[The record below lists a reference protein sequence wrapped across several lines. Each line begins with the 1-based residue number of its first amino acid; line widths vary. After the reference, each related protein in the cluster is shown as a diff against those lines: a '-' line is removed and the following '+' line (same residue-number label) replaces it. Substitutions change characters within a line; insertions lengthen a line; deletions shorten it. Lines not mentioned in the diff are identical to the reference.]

1 MRIENLKS
9 LNTKRA
15 GGHMIQRSRI
25 VNQFKKM
32 VEFDSETY
40 QEREIADYLAKELE
54 QLGFQ
59 VWEDDAGFRLK
70 EKIPSYGGA
79 VPTGNLYG
87 FLKGNKDSEPVL
99 LSAHMDTVKP
109 GIGKRAVEDENGKIT
124 SEGDTIL
131 GADDLSGIAAI
142 LEAVRVIRE
151 NNLPHPDIEVLF
163 PVAEENYGKGS
174 QLADYIRIK
183 SKQAYVFDL
192 SGEIGL
198 AATAAPTLLSFE
210 IKVKGRTAH
219 AGFCPQLGINAIE
232 IAAKAIAQLKQ
243 GWVDEETTV
252 NIGKISGGKQTN
264 IVSDECVVL
273 GEIRSLKDHKAME
286 QWSKVRAAFEE
297 MASGLKGSCEIL
309 FEKQIEA
316 YEIGDEEEVV
326 RRFKEVCASIGL
338 KGTTQYTL
346 GGSDNNHFVRNGI
359 RGIVVSCGM
368 NEVHTPE
375 EYTTAEEL
383 ERSARLALGLLTW
396 ESNKK

>member
-1 MRIENLKS
+1 
-9 LNTKRA
+9 
-15 GGHMIQRSRI
+15 MIHRSRL
-25 VNQFKKM
+25 VSQFKKM

-40 QEREIADYLAKELE
+40 QEREIADYLTGELK
-54 QLGFQ
+54 QLGFE
-59 VWEDDAGFRLK
+59 VWEDDAGYRLK
-70 EKIPSYGGA
+70 EKLPEYGTA
-79 VPTGNLYG
+79 APTGNLYG
-87 FLKGNKDSEPVL
+87 FLKGTSNSSPIL
-99 LSAHMDTVKP
+99 LSALMDTVKP
-109 GIGKRAVEDENGKIT
+109 GIGKRAVEDEQGMIT
-124 SEGDTIL
+124 SEGDTVL

-151 NNLPHPDIEVLF
+151 NNLSHPDIEVLF

-174 QLADYIRIK
+174 QLIDYSKIK

-198 AATAAPTLLSFE
+198 AATAAPTLLSFKLE
-210 IKVKGRTAH
+210 VKGKTAH

-232 IAAKAIAQLKQ
+232 IAAHAISQLKQ
-243 GWVDEETTV
+243 GWVDEDTTV

-286 QWSKVRAAFEE
+286 EWNTLKETFERT
-297 MASGLKGSCEIL
+297 AVSCGGSLEIV

-316 YEIGDEEEVV
+316 YEIRDGEEVV
-326 RRFKEVCASIGL
+326 ERFKRVCRSLGL

-359 RGIVVSCGM
+359 RGIVVACGM
-368 NEVHTPE
+368 NEVHTPKE
-375 EYTTAEEL
+375 FTTAEEL
-383 ERSARLALGLLTW
+383 EKSALLALGLIRD
-396 ESNKK
+396 EN

>member
-1 MRIENLKS
+1 
-9 LNTKRA
+9 
-15 GGHMIQRSRI
+15 MIHRSRL
-25 VNQFKKM
+25 VSQFKKM

-40 QEREIADYLAKELE
+40 QEREIADYLTGELK
-54 QLGFQ
+54 QLGFE
-59 VWEDDAGFRLK
+59 VWEDDAGYRLK
-70 EKIPSYGGA
+70 EKLPEYGTA
-79 VPTGNLYG
+79 APTGNLYG
-87 FLKGNKDSEPVL
+87 FLKGTSNSSPIL

-109 GIGKRAVEDENGKIT
+109 GIGKRAVEDEQGMIT
-124 SEGDTIL
+124 SEGDTVL

-174 QLADYIRIK
+174 QLIDYSKIK

-198 AATAAPTLLSFE
+198 AATAAPTLLSFKIE
-210 IKVKGRTAH
+210 VKGKTAH

-232 IAAKAIAQLKQ
+232 IAAHAISQLKQ
-243 GWVDEETTV
+243 GWVDEDTTV

-286 QWSKVRAAFEE
+286 EWNTLKETFERT
-297 MASGLKGSCEIL
+297 AVSYGGSLEIV

-316 YEIGDEEEVV
+316 YEIGDGEEVV
-326 RRFKEVCASIGL
+326 ERFKRVCRSLGL

-359 RGIVVSCGM
+359 RGIVVACGM
-368 NEVHTPE
+368 NEVHTPKE
-375 EYTTAEEL
+375 FTTAEEL
-383 ERSARLALGLLTW
+383 EKSALLALGLIRD
-396 ESNKK
+396 EN

>member
-1 MRIENLKS
+1 
-9 LNTKRA
+9 
-15 GGHMIQRSRI
+15 MIHRSRL
-25 VNQFKKM
+25 VSQFKKM

-40 QEREIADYLAKELE
+40 QEREIADYLTGELK
-54 QLGFQ
+54 QLGFE
-59 VWEDDAGFRLK
+59 VWEDDAGYRLK
-70 EKIPSYGGA
+70 EKLPEYGTA
-79 VPTGNLYG
+79 APTGNLYG
-87 FLKGNKDSEPVL
+87 FLKGTSNSPPIL

-109 GIGKRAVEDENGKIT
+109 GIGKRAVEDEQGMIT
-124 SEGDTIL
+124 SEGDTVL

-151 NNLPHPDIEVLF
+151 NNLSHPDIEVLF

-174 QLADYIRIK
+174 QLIDYSKIK

-198 AATAAPTLLSFE
+198 AATAAPTLLSFKLE
-210 IKVKGRTAH
+210 VKGKTAH

-232 IAAKAIAQLKQ
+232 IAAHAISQLKQ
-243 GWVDEETTV
+243 GWVDEDTTV

-286 QWSKVRAAFEE
+286 EWNTLKETFERT
-297 MASGLKGSCEIL
+297 AVSYGGSLEIV

-316 YEIGDEEEVV
+316 YEIGDGEEVV
-326 RRFKEVCASIGL
+326 ERFKRVCRSLGL

-359 RGIVVSCGM
+359 RGIVVACGM
-368 NEVHTPE
+368 NEVHTPKE
-375 EYTTAEEL
+375 FTTAEEL
-383 ERSARLALGLLTW
+383 EKSALLALGLIRD
-396 ESNKK
+396 EN

>member
-1 MRIENLKS
+1 
-9 LNTKRA
+9 
-15 GGHMIQRSRI
+15 MIHRSRL
-25 VNQFKKM
+25 VSQFKKM

-40 QEREIADYLAKELE
+40 QEREIADYLTGELK
-54 QLGFQ
+54 QLGFE
-59 VWEDDAGFRLK
+59 VWEDDAGYRLK
-70 EKIPSYGGA
+70 EKLPEYGTA
-79 VPTGNLYG
+79 APTGNLYG
-87 FLKGNKDSEPVL
+87 FLKGTSNSTPIL

-109 GIGKRAVEDENGKIT
+109 GIGKRAVEDEQGMIT
-124 SEGDTIL
+124 SEGDTVL

-174 QLADYIRIK
+174 QLIDYSKIK

-198 AATAAPTLLSFE
+198 AATAAPTLLSFKIE
-210 IKVKGRTAH
+210 VKGKTAH

-232 IAAKAIAQLKQ
+232 IAAHAISQLKQ
-243 GWVDEETTV
+243 GWVDEDTTV

-286 QWSKVRAAFEE
+286 EWNTLKETFERT
-297 MASGLKGSCEIL
+297 AVSYGGSLEIV

-316 YEIGDEEEVV
+316 YEIGDGEEVV
-326 RRFKEVCASIGL
+326 ERFKRVCRSLGL

-359 RGIVVSCGM
+359 RGIVVACGM
-368 NEVHTPE
+368 NEVHTPKE
-375 EYTTAEEL
+375 FTTAEEL
-383 ERSARLALGLLTW
+383 EKSALLALGLIRD
-396 ESNKK
+396 EN

>member
-1 MRIENLKS
+1 
-9 LNTKRA
+9 
-15 GGHMIQRSRI
+15 MIHRSRL
-25 VNQFKKM
+25 VSQFKKM

-40 QEREIADYLAKELE
+40 QEREIADYLTGELK
-54 QLGFQ
+54 QLGFE
-59 VWEDDAGFRLK
+59 VWEDDAGYRLK
-70 EKIPSYGGA
+70 EKLPEYGTA
-79 VPTGNLYG
+79 APTGNLYG
-87 FLKGNKDSEPVL
+87 FLKGTSNSSPIL

-109 GIGKRAVEDENGKIT
+109 GIGKRAVEDEQGMIT
-124 SEGDTIL
+124 SEGDTVL

-151 NNLPHPDIEVLF
+151 NNLSHPDIEVLF

-174 QLADYIRIK
+174 QLIDYSKIK

-198 AATAAPTLLSFE
+198 AATAAPTLLSFKLE
-210 IKVKGRTAH
+210 VKGKTAH

-232 IAAKAIAQLKQ
+232 IAAHAISQLKQ
-243 GWVDEETTV
+243 GWVDEDTTV

-286 QWSKVRAAFEE
+286 EWNTLKETFERT
-297 MASGLKGSCEIL
+297 AVSYGGSLEIV

-316 YEIGDEEEVV
+316 YEIGDGEEVV
-326 RRFKEVCASIGL
+326 ERFKRVCRSLGL

-359 RGIVVSCGM
+359 RGIVVACGM
-368 NEVHTPE
+368 NEVHTPKE
-375 EYTTAEEL
+375 FTTAEEL
-383 ERSARLALGLLTW
+383 EKSALLALGLIRD
-396 ESNKK
+396 EN

>member
-1 MRIENLKS
+1 
-9 LNTKRA
+9 
-15 GGHMIQRSRI
+15 MIHRSRL
-25 VNQFKKM
+25 VSQFKKM

-40 QEREIADYLAKELE
+40 QEREIADYLTGELK
-54 QLGFQ
+54 QLGFE
-59 VWEDDAGFRLK
+59 VWEDDAGYRLK
-70 EKIPSYGGA
+70 EKLPEYGTA
-79 VPTGNLYG
+79 APTGNLYG
-87 FLKGNKDSEPVL
+87 FLKGTSNSSPIL

-109 GIGKRAVEDENGKIT
+109 GIGKRAVEDEQGMIT
-124 SEGDTIL
+124 SEGDTVL

-151 NNLPHPDIEVLF
+151 NNLSHPDIEVLF

-174 QLADYIRIK
+174 QLIDYSKIK

-198 AATAAPTLLSFE
+198 AATAAPTLLSFKLE
-210 IKVKGRTAH
+210 VKGKTAH

-232 IAAKAIAQLKQ
+232 IAAHAISQLKQ
-243 GWVDEETTV
+243 GWVDEDTTV

-286 QWSKVRAAFEE
+286 EWNTLKETFERT
-297 MASGLKGSCEIL
+297 AVSCGGSLEIV

-316 YEIGDEEEVV
+316 YEIRDGEEVV
-326 RRFKEVCASIGL
+326 ERFKRVCRSLGL

-359 RGIVVSCGM
+359 RGIVVACGM
-368 NEVHTPE
+368 NEVHTPKE
-375 EYTTAEEL
+375 FTTAEEL
-383 ERSARLALGLLTW
+383 EKSALLALGLIRD
-396 ESNKK
+396 EN